1 MKKVALFLIIGLVV
15 FSCKK
20 DNELDDSA
28 LGFNPYENPVNP
40 YVTVVQSTVVNSNIL
55 ILDLQ
60 IHRDRIPDN
69 VDMRFVQQG
78 IIDPFGDTLVTAKER
93 NIFVRKN
100 ETGPSAYQIGLYDT
114 ENNRISTLFEYTYQ

>member
-1 MKKVALFLIIGLVV
+1 MVAY
-15 FSCKK
+15 SCKK
-20 DNELDDSA
+20 DNELEDST

-40 YVTVVQSTVVNSNIL
+40 FVTVVQSTVVSSDIL

-93 NIFVRKN
+93 NIFVKKN
-100 ETGPSAYQIGLYDT
+100 EMGPSTYQLGLYDT
-114 ENNRISTLFEYTYQ
+114 KNKRISALSEFTYQ